1 MKRHVLR
8 LLSLQ
13 RKTQGVLEGV
23 VCVVQPKAP
32 GVLGGGGGNGQ
43 EPDRVPFVTTIN
55 PALPNINH
63 IISDNLNILH
73 SSQRFKEVPFS
84 FSYILPP
91 LQ

>member
-32 GVLGGGGGNGQ
+32 GVLGGGDGQ

-63 IISDNLNILH
+63 IISDNLNNLH
-73 SSQRFKEVPFS
+73 SSQRFKEAPFS
-84 FSYILPP
+84 FSYILPQ